1 MNALYYTL
9 PTLYY
14 YTSIVMVFSN
24 LCRLYHQWSISDAM
38 RRKRSSTERETKF
51 SVQYA
56 ASELVLVPRR
66 YY

>member
-14 YTSIVMVFSN
+14 YTSIVMVFPN
-24 LCRLYHQWSISDAM
+24 LCRLYHQWSISNVM
-38 RRKRSSTERETKF
+38 RRKRLSTETETKF
-51 SVQYA
+51 AVQYA
-56 ASELVLVPRR
+56 ASEFVLVPRT